1 MLLVNYFEHNHPAVI
16 SYPAVIP
23 YLVREPVNKSTYSTG
38 SYDPVSKGT

>member
-1 MLLVNYFEHNHPAVI
+1 MLLVNYFEHNH
-16 SYPAVIP
+16 PAVIP